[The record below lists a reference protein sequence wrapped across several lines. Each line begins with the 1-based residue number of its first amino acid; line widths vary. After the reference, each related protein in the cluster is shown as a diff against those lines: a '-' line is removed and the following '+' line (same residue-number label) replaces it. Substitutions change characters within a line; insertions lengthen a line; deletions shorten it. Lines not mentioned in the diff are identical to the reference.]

1 MNKPI
6 IWFTGMSGSGKSTLS
21 NHIKDALEKIGKK
34 VLIIDGDVIRDF
46 DQKKLGFAIDDVL
59 INNTRIASIAKNE
72 RKHYDLVLIP
82 VISPYEKIRQKI
94 RKILEPNFYLVYLKT
109 DIDVLIKRDP
119 KGLYK
124 AADNGEIKD
133 LIGYSDVNPY
143 EEPVNPELIVLMSN
157 NQSVDDS
164 ANTVISFIKN
174 IHL

>member
-1 MNKPI
+1 M
-6 IWFTGMSGSGKSTLS
+6 
-21 NHIKDALEKIGKK
+21 
-34 VLIIDGDVIRDF
+34 
-46 DQKKLGFAIDDVL
+46 
-59 INNTRIASIAKNE
+59 
-72 RKHYDLVLIP
+72 LIP